1 MQGQLGEL
9 EEKLS
14 QREASIESLNG
25 ELETARGEASGAM
38 EKLSAL
44 SEDAASAIGMKNTLQ
59 AEIDALSTQIAELRA
74 RWDMLYQVAE
84 DEPAFKAY
92 FVVADK
98 THWFP
103 LTHLSSALG
112 IPTVRLKRQLQ
123 KFIDVGL
130 LEIDADRIRP
140 LNLSDV
146 AKKAATSEEQLIE
159 EAKAEIEEM
168 EGSLEEEESATDVEE
183 IPEDEPKDDQ

>member
-1 MQGQLGEL
+1 
-9 EEKLS
+9 
-14 QREASIESLNG
+14 
-25 ELETARGEASGAM
+25 
-38 EKLSAL
+38 
-44 SEDAASAIGMKNTLQ
+44 
-59 AEIDALSTQIAELRA
+59 
-74 RWDMLYQVAE
+74 MLYQVAE

-123 KFIDVGL
+123 KFIDAGL

-146 AKKAATSEEQLIE
+146 AKAAASSEEQLIE
-159 EAKAEIEEM
+159 EAKAELEEM
-168 EGSLEEEESATDVEE
+168 GTSTEDSEPTTDIENTT
-183 IPEDEPKDDQ
+183 EDEQQNDQ